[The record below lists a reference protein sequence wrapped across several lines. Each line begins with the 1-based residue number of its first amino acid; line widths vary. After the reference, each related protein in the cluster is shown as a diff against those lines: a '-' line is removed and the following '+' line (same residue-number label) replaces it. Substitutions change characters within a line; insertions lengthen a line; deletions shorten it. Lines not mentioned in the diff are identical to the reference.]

1 MLQII
6 CLVFVVGA
14 SSAESLKIYLL
25 AHVNLRAGG
34 FSWFSLVCTDGGLF
48 SEPLPAVPEEE
59 LRCVGTTSWNWS
71 PRAGQCGVSG
81 CS

>member
-6 CLVFVVGA
+6 CLVFVVGV

-25 AHVNLRAGG
+25 AYVNLRAGG
-34 FSWFSLVCTDGGLF
+34 FSWFSVVCTDGGLF

-59 LRCVGTTSWNWS
+59 LGCVGTTSWNWS
-71 PRAGQCGVSG
+71 PSAGQYRISG